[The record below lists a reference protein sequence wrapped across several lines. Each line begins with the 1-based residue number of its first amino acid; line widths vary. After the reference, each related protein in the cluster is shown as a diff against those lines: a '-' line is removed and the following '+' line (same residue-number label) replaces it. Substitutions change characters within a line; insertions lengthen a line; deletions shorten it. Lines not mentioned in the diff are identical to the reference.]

1 MRLSLWFFVL
11 VLSLSRRILN
21 YQLIMRMVRRIALVT
36 CFVTAA
42 SVLSGCGSE
51 EEPKKNAAV
60 KTKMGTGARKPVV
73 RPAVIQ
79 NDGADGAGQNNPPPA
94 PAAPPPAPP
103 APPKK
108 LSHVE
113 EIQGIR
119 NECLKNFESLEDIK
133 DVKVESVYE
142 KDIDIALKF
151 HSCISEMGKFVL
163 DENSASF
170 FSTASRT
177 LVNQMSEKVHLLH
190 LPHVGSVSTK
200 YLDVLIT
207 AGRKVGRELFGNPVI
222 SPAIRKT
229 ILAEGETR
237 RILLKIFAIRHVVGS
252 KGEPVFE
259 ALTHLKDALRG
270 DLVAHFD
277 QMKTLTEVHRRFG
290 KILSHG
296 TNHLLMRQRKS
307 VLSSTAQFVRQTL
320 SEIQKP
326 GLSGPKDEAE
336 IGKFFV
342 EITEYDFIDYFRQ
355 SFVEPE
361 RTDFGL
367 VTHKDIEIENVVT
380 AFHKKLFNAF
390 IKSSDSSQEETE
402 DILDK
407 VVQEGIK
414 ELEGMKEG
422 AVAEKR
428 KLLENVKAQFHFA
441 KYQLI
446 S

>member
-1 MRLSLWFFVL
+1 MRV
-11 VLSLSRRILN
+11 
-21 YQLIMRMVRRIALVT
+21 VRRIVLVSF
-36 CFVTAA
+36 FVAAA
-42 SVLSGCGSE
+42 SVLSGCGGE
-51 EEPKKNAAV
+51 EEPKKNAAE
-60 KTKMGTGARKPVV
+60 KPKKGTGARKPLV

-79 NDGADGAGQNNPPPA
+79 NDGAGGPGQNY
-94 PAAPPPAPP
+94 PPPAPP

-108 LSHVE
+108 LSNVE

-119 NECLKNFESLEDIK
+119 NECLKSLESLEDVK

-142 KDIDIALKF
+142 KDIEIGLQYYG
-151 HSCISEMGKFVL
+151 CISEMGKFVL

-200 YLDVLIT
+200 YLDDLIT
-207 AGRKVGRELFGNPVI
+207 AGREVGKKLFRNPVI

-237 RILLKIFAIRHVVGS
+237 RILLKIFAVSHVVQS
-252 KGEPVFE
+252 TGEPVFE
-259 ALTHLKDALRG
+259 ALTLLKDALRG
-270 DLVAHFD
+270 DLVAVFD

-290 KILSHG
+290 KILLFSHG

-307 VLSSTAQFVRQTL
+307 VLSSTAEFVRQTL

-326 GLSGPKDEAE
+326 GPSGPKDEAE
-336 IGKFFV
+336 LGKFFV
-342 EITEYDFIDYFRQ
+342 EITEFDFIDYFRQ

-367 VTHKDIEIENVVT
+367 VTHKDIDLENVAT

-390 IKSSDSSQEETE
+390 IKSSDSSQMETE
-402 DILDK
+402 GILDK

-422 AVAEKR
+422 AVAGKI
-428 KLLENVKAQFHFA
+428 KLLENVKVQFHFA
-441 KYQLI
+441 AHQLI
-446 S
+446 ETP